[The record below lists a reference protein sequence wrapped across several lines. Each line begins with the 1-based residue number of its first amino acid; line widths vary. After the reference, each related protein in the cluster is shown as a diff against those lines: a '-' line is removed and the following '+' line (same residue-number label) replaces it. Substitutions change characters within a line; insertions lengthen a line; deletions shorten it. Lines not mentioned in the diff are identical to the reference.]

1 MQKLPVKKFELI
13 EHISQFNED
22 FIKHYNSIIKEVV
35 KDIFDV
41 DVQYTETWH
50 EHHNDLP
57 FLLEKMK
64 IGKVK
69 KNFQKFKTS
78 IKSSITF

>member
-1 MQKLPVKKFELI
+1 MQKLPVTKFELF

-22 FIKHYNSIIKEVV
+22 FIKHYNSIIKEAI

-50 EHHNDLP
+50 EHHDLP

-69 KNFQKFKTS
+69 KKLQKFKTS